1 MLVLLVTITFLFSS
15 FPSFFL
21 SSFLSSF
28 FLYHKL
34 GYDPQPRVF
43 EILLSKMPRHPKFEI
58 HQIVLTGHLEWYSSL
73 IHNYNISLIR
83 YRKIHNIRYFN
94 RNLNSVERRDFHF
107 QLSILSSNYLLVET
121 IMQHLLLKSAAMI
134 K

>member
-1 MLVLLVTITFLFSS
+1 
-15 FPSFFL
+15 
-21 SSFLSSF
+21 
-28 FLYHKL
+28 
-34 GYDPQPRVF
+34 
-43 EILLSKMPRHPKFEI
+43 MPRHSKFEI
-58 HQIVLTGHLEWYSSL
+58 HQIVLTEHLEWYSSL

-94 RNLNSVERRDFHF
+94 RNLNSVEHRDFHF

-121 IMQHLLLKSAAMI
+121 IMQHLLLKPAAMI

>member
-1 MLVLLVTITFLFSS
+1 MVFFSHTQ
-15 FPSFFL
+15 L
-21 SSFLSSF
+21 C
-28 FLYHKL
+28 
-34 GYDPQPRVF
+34 
-43 EILLSKMPRHPKFEI
+43 
-58 HQIVLTGHLEWYSSL
+58 
-73 IHNYNISLIR
+73 YNISLIR

-121 IMQHLLLKSAAMI
+121 IMQHLLLKPAAMI